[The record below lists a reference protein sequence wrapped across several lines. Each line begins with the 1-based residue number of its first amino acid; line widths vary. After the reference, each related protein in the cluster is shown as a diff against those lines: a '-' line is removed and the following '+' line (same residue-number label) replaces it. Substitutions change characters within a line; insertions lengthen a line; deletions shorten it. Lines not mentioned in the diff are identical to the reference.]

1 MSEFVPLRIRT
12 KYLLTELAIG
22 NAKKILKRVIL
33 FKNIL
38 NIYHYIY
45 VYIYIFKIKLLSQ

>member
-1 MSEFVPLRIRT
+1 MSEFVPPRIGT

-22 NAKKILKRVIL
+22 NAKKFLREQL
-33 FKNIL
+33 YLKNIL

-45 VYIYIFKIKLLSQ
+45 VYIFKIKLLSQ